1 MNMQH
6 QNHHKHMIEDFKKR
20 FFIST
25 VLTIPVLILS
35 PLIQDFLT
43 FLQPLSFQGDKY
55 ILYILSSVI
64 FFYGGWPFLTGLIS
78 ELKKKTPGMMT
89 LIAVA
94 ITVAYA
100 YSTAVTFGL
109 EGKFFFWELATL
121 IDIMLVGHWIEM
133 RSVMQSSRALE
144 ELAKLMPTQAHLIE
158 KDGSIKDIPLEEI
171 KKGDT
176 VLVKPGEK
184 IPADGIIL
192 SGFSS
197 VNESMLT
204 GESKPVEKKE
214 GSIVIGGSINGEGS
228 LKIEIQKTGE
238 ESFLSQVIELVR
250 EAQES
255 KSKTQ
260 DLANKAALYLTII
273 AISGGLITFI
283 VWLLLGKDLAFALE
297 RTVTV
302 MVITCPH
309 ALGLAVPLVVA
320 VSSTISAQKGIL
332 IRNRVA
338 FEKAKDIQAII
349 FDKTGTL
356 TKGDFGVTDV
366 ISLNKQINEKE
377 LLKYAASL
385 ETNSEHPIARGV
397 TQESKTTFP
406 VKEFNSMPGKGVE
419 GIINGKR
426 VKVVSQNYLNENR
439 IQYSNKRIDSLIDQG
454 KTVIF
459 VLIENK
465 LQGAIALA
473 DQIRPESKEAIY
485 QLKSM
490 GIKCIMLTG
499 DNRKVAQWV
508 SKELDL
514 DSYFAEVLPHQ
525 KAEKIKEVQK
535 DGLIVAMVGD
545 GVNDAP
551 SLAQSDVGI
560 AIGAGTDVAVEAA
573 DITLVRNNPLDILSI
588 ISLSQKTYRKMV
600 QNLIW
605 ATGYNAIAIPIA
617 AGALYSFGILLSPA
631 VGAILMSL
639 STVIVAINARLL
651 RD

>member
-1 MNMQH
+1 MEMQH
-6 QNHHKHMIEDFKKR
+6 QDHHKHMIEDFKKR
-20 FFIST
+20 FFIS
-25 VLTIPVLILS
+25 VILTIPVLILS
-35 PLIQDFLT
+35 PVIQDFFT
-43 FLQPLSFQGDKY
+43 FLQPLKFQGDKY
-55 ILYILSSVI
+55 ILFILSSII

-94 ITVAYA
+94 ITVAYT

-109 EGKFFFWELATL
+109 EGMFFFWELATL

-133 RSVMQSSRALE
+133 RSVMRSSHALE
-144 ELAKLMPTQAHLIE
+144 ELAKLMPSEAHLIQ
-158 KDGSIKDIPLEEI
+158 KNGSIKDIPLEEI
-171 KKGDT
+171 KKGDI

-184 IPADGIIL
+184 IPADGAIL
-192 SGFSS
+192 SGLSY

-204 GESKPVEKKE
+204 GESKPIEKKK
-214 GSIVIGGSINGEGS
+214 GDIVIGGSINGEGS
-228 LKIEIQKTGE
+228 LEIEIQKTGE

-260 DLANKAALYLTII
+260 DLANRAALYLTII
-273 AISGGLITFI
+273 AIFGGLITLV

-309 ALGLAVPLVVA
+309 ALGLAVPLVIS
-320 VSSTISAQKGIL
+320 VSSTISAKKGIL

-366 ISLNKQINEKE
+366 ISLNKEINEKE

-385 ETNSEHPIARGV
+385 ETNSEHPIAKGI
-397 TQESKTTFP
+397 TQKSETTFT
-406 VKEFNSMPGKGVE
+406 VKEFNSMPGKGIE
-419 GIINGKR
+419 GIINEKK
-426 VKVVSQNYLNENR
+426 VKVVSQNYLKENN
-439 IQYSNKRIDSLIDQG
+439 IQYSNKKIDSLIEQG
-454 KTVIF
+454 KTVVF

-473 DQIRPESKEAIY
+473 DQIRPESRKAIS
-485 QLKSM
+485 QLKGM

-499 DNRKVAQWV
+499 DNKKVAQWV
-508 SKELDL
+508 SEELDL

-525 KAEKIKEVQK
+525 KAEKIKEVK
-535 DGLIVAMVGD
+535 KGGLIVAMVGD

-560 AIGAGTDVAVEAA
+560 AIGAGTDVAMEAA
-573 DITLVRNNPLDILSI
+573 DIILVRSNPLDILSI
-588 ISLSQKTYRKMV
+588 ISLSKKTYSKMI

-605 ATGYNAIAIPIA
+605 ATGYNAITIPIA
-617 AGALYSFGILLSPA
+617 AGVLYSSGILLSPA

-639 STVIVAINARLL
+639 STIIVAINARLL
-651 RD
+651 KD

>member
-1 MNMQH
+1 
-6 QNHHKHMIEDFKKR
+6 MIEDFKKR
-20 FFIST
+20 FYIST
-25 VLTIPVLILS
+25 ILTIPVLILS
-35 PLIQDFLT
+35 PLIQDLLT
-43 FLQPLSFQGDKY
+43 FLQPLNFQGDKY
-55 ILYILSSVI
+55 ILFILSSII

-100 YSTAVTFGL
+100 YSSAVTFGL

-133 RSVMQSSRALE
+133 RSVMRASRTLE
-144 ELAKLMPTQAHLIE
+144 ELAKLMPAQAHLIQ

-171 KKGDT
+171 KKGDI
-176 VLVKPGEK
+176 VLIKPGEK
-184 IPADGIIL
+184 IPADGAVL
-192 SGFSS
+192 SGLSY

-204 GESKPVEKKE
+204 GESKPIEKKKD
-214 GSIVIGGSINGEGS
+214 SIVIGGSINGEGS
-228 LKIEIQKTGE
+228 LEIEIQKTGE
-238 ESFLSQVIELVR
+238 ESYLSQVIKLVR

-260 DLANKAALYLTII
+260 DLANTAALYLTII
-273 AISGGLITFI
+273 AISGGLITLV
-283 VWLLLGKDLAFALE
+283 VWLLLGRDLAFALE

-320 VSSTISAQKGIL
+320 VSSTISAKKGIL

-366 ISLNKQINEKE
+366 ISLDKQINEKE

-385 ETNSEHPIARGV
+385 ETNSQHPIARGI
-397 TQESKTTFP
+397 TQEVETTFP
-406 VKEFNSMPGKGVE
+406 VKDFNSIPGIGVE
-419 GIINGKR
+419 GIVNKKR
-426 VKVVSQNYLNENR
+426 IKVVSQSYLNENK
-439 IQYSNKRIDSLIDQG
+439 IQYSDKKTDSLIEQG
-454 KTVIF
+454 KTVVF

-473 DQIRPESKEAIY
+473 DQIRPESKKAISK
-485 QLKSM
+485 LKSM

-499 DNRKVAQWV
+499 DNKKVAQWV
-508 SKELDL
+508 SEELGL

-525 KAEKIKEVQK
+525 KAQKIKEVK
-535 DGLIVAMVGD
+535 KEGLIVAMVGD

-551 SLAQSDVGI
+551 SLVQSDVGI

-573 DITLVRNNPLDILSI
+573 DIILVRSNPLDILSI
-588 ISLSQKTYRKMV
+588 ISLSKKTYRKMV

-605 ATGYNAIAIPIA
+605 ATGYNAFAIPVA
-617 AGALYSFGILLSPA
+617 AGALFSFGILLSPA

-651 RD
+651 KD

>member
-1 MNMQH
+1 MQH
-6 QNHHKHMIEDFKKR
+6 QDHHKHMIEDFKKR
-20 FFIST
+20 FYIST
-25 VLTIPVLILS
+25 ILTIPVLILS

-55 ILYILSSVI
+55 LLFILSSVI

-133 RSVMQSSRALE
+133 RSVMRSSRALE
-144 ELAKLMPTQAHLIE
+144 ELAKLMPTQAHLIQ
-158 KDGSIKDIPLEEI
+158 KDGSIKEIPLEEI

-228 LKIEIQKTGE
+228 LEIEIQKTGE

-356 TKGDFGVTDV
+356 TKGDFGVTDT
-366 ISLNKQINEKE
+366 ISLDKQINEKE

-385 ETNSEHPIARGV
+385 ETNSEHPIAKGI
-397 TQESKTTFP
+397 TQESETTFP
-406 VKEFNSMPGKGVE
+406 VKDFNSMPGKGVE
-419 GIINGKR
+419 GIVNEKM
-426 VKVVSQNYLNENR
+426 VKVVSQSYLKENK
-439 IQYSNKRIDSLIDQG
+439 IQYSNEKINSLIEQG
-454 KTVIF
+454 KTVVF

-473 DQIRPESKEAIY
+473 DQIRPESKEAIS
-485 QLKSM
+485 QLKGM

-508 SKELDL
+508 SEELDL

-535 DGLIVAMVGD
+535 EGLIVAMVGD

-573 DITLVRNNPLDILSI
+573 DIILVRNNPLDILSI

-617 AGALYSFGILLSPA
+617 AGALFSFGILLSPA

-651 RD
+651 KD